1 MDAEQQGLYLMTAIC
16 CLLSLFSSCI
26 LLIICSFTNL
36 WKFSSVRIISYLAGL
51 NMFGSIV
58 LLLPTYKYEFMCSFQ
73 GHLLN
78 FSIISQI
85 IFSTL
90 LMHLAYMKIVTNSS
104 FTRIIEIRY
113 LGIALLPALIAS
125 LPPFI
130 AENVGN
136 DCWDNKHS
144 PLQDAVGSYGFLVL
158 YLLSGLVAFVF
169 FVSTL
174 INLRK
179 FPKGYQTEEYNEK
192 VEKLKFFGG
201 FTAMYFLIGGIVFT
215 YACMQIYQV
224 ERRSMD
230 FLVMCSYSLAG
241 LLMTGVFAN
250 STKVRTGL
258 KNYLGAKNSEVG
270 ILREDVDRLSSAT
283 EQLSQDLSD

>member
-1 MDAEQQGLYLMTAIC
+1 MDTEQQGLYLMTAIC
-16 CLLSLFSSCI
+16 SLLSLFSSCI
-26 LLIICSFTNL
+26 LLIICGFTNL
-36 WKFSSVRIISYLAGL
+36 WRFSSVRIISYLAGL

-78 FSIISQI
+78 FSIISQL

-90 LMHLAYMKIVTNSS
+90 LMHLAYMKIVKNSS
-104 FTRIIEIRY
+104 FTRIIEVRY
-113 LGIALLPALIAS
+113 LGIALVPALIAS

-158 YLLSGLVAFVF
+158 YLLSGLVALVF
-169 FVSTL
+169 FVVTL
-174 INLRK
+174 NNLRR

-201 FTAMYFLIGGIVFT
+201 FTFLNFTIGAVVFC
-215 YACMQIYQV
+215 YACMQIYGV

-230 FLVMCSYSLAG
+230 FLVMCSYGLAG
-241 LLMTGVFAN
+241 MIMTAIFVD
-250 STKVRTGL
+250 SKKVRRGL
-258 KNYLGAKNSEVG
+258 KNSMGLKSSEVS
-270 ILREDVDRLSSAT
+270 ILKEDTDRLSCAT